1 MLRIIYPESNR
12 NNTLRQLLTSDVFI
26 LDNIISEL
34 ETKFNPFFQRAS
46 KLSFLFPEV
55 MVTDEVS
62 IHDSTLQEVIDFYS
76 SDILDTYHLQ
86 QKLCLRR

>member
-1 MLRIIYPESNR
+1 MLRIISPESNQ
-12 NNTLRQLLTSDVFI
+12 NNTLRQLLTSDAFI

-34 ETKFNPFFQRAS
+34 EAKFNPFFQRAS

-62 IHDSTLQEVIDFYS
+62 IDDSTLQKVIDFYS